1 MHMSTNTDTDLLDAV
16 QRIAPVIQQH
26 ADEAERA
33 GRLSPATVEAM
44 RDARLFRMFN
54 PKALGGLEVSPLTGA
69 RVIEAVTA
77 LDSAAGWALSN
88 PVAYTYWCARLP
100 DAGPQEMFG
109 RDPDAIIAGPFHPPL
124 HASRV
129 PGGFRISGRAP
140 LASNCR
146 EATWISVH
154 AIVMEGDQ
162 PLTDA
167 QGIPQTI
174 LAFLR
179 AQDCNILET
188 WSALGMRGTGS
199 DDISVDS
206 AFVPA
211 ARTLPLVPEF
221 EPGAHYRGPLYRFPA
236 MGIVAVC
243 FPPVTLAIA
252 RQAIEEVKAVAQSKT
267 PFIGSSVL
275 RQRASAQAKVAQAEA
290 AVRSGRALLYDTLT
304 AAWEKT
310 LAGERLSLEEKT
322 DLLLAM
328 TNAVQSS
335 AKAVELMYSAAGT
348 TGIYTRSP
356 LERHFRDMEVLK
368 QHGFATENRWETAG
382 QVYLGLQPDFAL
394 VAF

>member
-1 MHMSTNTDTDLLDAV
+1 MSTNVDADLFDAV

-44 RDARLFRMFN
+44 REARMFRMFT
-54 PKALGGLEVSPLTGA
+54 PKALGGLEVSPLTCA
-69 RVIEAVTA
+69 RVIEAVAA

-88 PVAYTYWCARLP
+88 AAAYAFFCARLP
-100 DAGPQEMFG
+100 DAGSQEIFG
-109 RDPDAIIAGPFHPPL
+109 GDPDAIIAGPFHPPL
-124 HASRV
+124 HASPA
-129 PGGFRISGRAP
+129 PGGFHISGRAP

-146 EATWISVH
+146 DAAWIAVS
-154 AIVMEGDQ
+154 AIVMEGDR

-167 QGIPQTI
+167 QGVPQTI
-174 LAFLR
+174 FAFLR
-179 AQDCNILET
+179 AQDCHIIET
-188 WSALGMRGTGS
+188 WSVLGMRGTGS

-211 ARTLPLVPEF
+211 ARTCPLVPEI
-221 EPGAHYRGPLYRFPA
+221 ETGSHYRGPLYRFPA
-236 MGIVAVC
+236 MGINAAVL
-243 FPPVTLAIA
+243 PPVTLAIT
-252 RQAIEEVKAVAQSKT
+252 RRAIEAVKAIAQSKT
-267 PFIGSSVL
+267 PFIGNSLL

-290 AVRSGRALLYDTLT
+290 AVRSGQALLYNTLA

-310 LAGERLSLEEKT
+310 LAGERLSLEEKA

-328 TNAVQSS
+328 TNAVQSA

-368 QHGFATENRWETAG
+368 QHAFVSENRWETAG
-382 QVYLGLQPDFAL
+382 QVYLGLQPDFAM

>member
-1 MHMSTNTDTDLLDAV
+1 
-16 QRIAPVIQQH
+16 
-26 ADEAERA
+26 
-33 GRLSPATVEAM
+33 
-44 RDARLFRMFN
+44 MFN
-54 PKALGGLEVSPLTGA
+54 PKTLGGLEVSPLTCA

-77 LDSAAGWALSN
+77 LDSAAGWTLTN
-88 PVAYTYWCARLP
+88 VLAYAFFCARLP
-100 DAGPQEMFG
+100 EGGTEEIFG
-109 RDPDAIIAGPFHPPL
+109 GDPDAIIAGPFHPPL
-124 HASRV
+124 HASPA

-146 EATWISVH
+146 EAAWIAVS
-154 AIVMEGDQ
+154 AIVMEGDR
-162 PLTDA
+162 PSTDA
-167 QGIPQTI
+167 EGIPQTI
-174 LAFLR
+174 TAVLR

-188 WSALGMRGTGS
+188 WSVLGMRGTGS

-211 ARTLPLVPEF
+211 ARTFPLVPEF
-221 EPGAHYRGPLYRFPA
+221 EPGVHYRGSLYRFPA
-236 MGIVAVC
+236 MGMNAAV

-252 RQAIEEVKAVAQSKT
+252 RQAIEEVKAIAQSKT

-275 RQRASAQAKVAQAEA
+275 RQRAAAQAKVAQAEA
-290 AVRSGRALLYDTLT
+290 AVRSGRALLYDTVA

-310 LAGERLSLEEKT
+310 LAGERLSLEEKA
-322 DLLLAM
+322 DLLLAT
-328 TNAVQSS
+328 TNAAQSS
-335 AKAVELMYSAAGT
+335 AKAVELMYNAAGT

-368 QHGFATENRWETAG
+368 QHGFASENRWETAG

>member
-1 MHMSTNTDTDLLDAV
+1 MSTNTDAELLDAV

-33 GRLSPATVEAM
+33 GRLSPATVDAM
-44 RDARLFRMFN
+44 REARLFRMFN
-54 PKALGGLEVSPLTGA
+54 PKSLGGFEVSPLTCA

-77 LDSAAGWALSN
+77 LDSAAGWTLSN

-124 HASRV
+124 HASPV

-146 EATWISVH
+146 EAMWISVS
-154 AIVMEGDQ
+154 AMVMEGDQ

-167 QGIPQTI
+167 QGLPQTI
-174 LAFLR
+174 IAFLR
-179 AQDCNILET
+179 AQDCNIIET
-188 WSALGMRGTGS
+188 WSVLGMRGTGS

-221 EPGAHYRGPLYRFPA
+221 EPGVHYRGPLYRFPA
-236 MGIVAVC
+236 MGINAVVL
-243 FPPVTLAIA
+243 PPVTLTIA
-252 RQAIEEVKAVAQSKT
+252 RRAIEEVKAIAQSKT
-267 PFIGSSVL
+267 PFVSSSVL
-275 RQRASAQAKVAQAEA
+275 RQRAAAQAKVAQAEA
-290 AVRSGRALLYDTLT
+290 AVRSGRALLYDTMA

-310 LAGERLSLEEKT
+310 LAGERLSLEEKA
-322 DLLLAM
+322 DLLLAT

-335 AKAVELMYSAAGT
+335 AKAVELMYNAAGT

-356 LERHFRDMEVLK
+356 LERHFRDIEVLK
-368 QHGFATENRWETAG
+368 QHGFASENRWETAG
-382 QVYLGLQPDFAL
+382 QVYLGLQPDLAL

>member
-1 MHMSTNTDTDLLDAV
+1 ML
-16 QRIAPVIQQH
+16 
-26 ADEAERA
+26 
-33 GRLSPATVEAM
+33 
-44 RDARLFRMFN
+44 
-54 PKALGGLEVSPLTGA
+54 
-69 RVIEAVTA
+69 
-77 LDSAAGWALSN
+77 
-88 PVAYTYWCARLP
+88 
-100 DAGPQEMFG
+100 G

-124 HASRV
+124 HASLV

-146 EATWISVH
+146 EAAWLAVS
-154 AIVMEGDQ
+154 AIVMEGDR
-162 PLTDA
+162 PSTDA

-174 LAFLR
+174 TAILR
-179 AQDCNILET
+179 AQDCKILET
-188 WSALGMRGTGS
+188 WSVLGMRGTGS

-211 ARTLPLVPEF
+211 ARTFPLVPEF

-236 MGIVAVC
+236 MGMNAAV

-252 RQAIEEVKAVAQSKT
+252 RQAIEEVKAIAQSKT

-275 RQRASAQAKVAQAEA
+275 RQRAAAQAKIAQAEA
-290 AVRSGRALLYDTLT
+290 AVRSGRALLYDTLA

-310 LAGERLSLEEKT
+310 LAGERLSLEEKA
-322 DLLLAM
+322 DLLLAT

-356 LERHFRDMEVLK
+356 LERHFRDIEVLK
-368 QHGFATENRWETAG
+368 QHGFASENRWETAG

>member
-1 MHMSTNTDTDLLDAV
+1 MRTNTDAELLDAV

-33 GRLSPATVEAM
+33 GRLSPATVEVM
-44 RDARLFRMFN
+44 RTARLFRMFN
-54 PKALGGLEVSPLTGA
+54 PKTLGGLEVSPLTCA

-77 LDSAAGWALSN
+77 LDSAAGWTLTN
-88 PVAYTYWCARLP
+88 VLAYAFFCARLP
-100 DAGPQEMFG
+100 EGGTEEIFG
-109 RDPDAIIAGPFHPPL
+109 GDPDAIIAGPFHPPL
-124 HASRV
+124 HASPA

-146 EATWISVH
+146 EAAWIAVS
-154 AIVMEGDQ
+154 AIVMEGDR
-162 PLTDA
+162 PSTDA

-174 LAFLR
+174 TAVLR

-188 WSALGMRGTGS
+188 WSVLGMRGTGS

-211 ARTLPLVPEF
+211 ARTFPLVPEF
-221 EPGAHYRGPLYRFPA
+221 EPGVHYRGSLYRFPA
-236 MGIVAVC
+236 MGMNAAV

-252 RQAIEEVKAVAQSKT
+252 RQAIEEVKAIAQSKT

-275 RQRASAQAKVAQAEA
+275 RQRAAAQAKVAQAEA
-290 AVRSGRALLYDTLT
+290 AVRSGRALLYDTVA

-310 LAGERLSLEEKT
+310 LAGERLSLEEKA

-335 AKAVELMYSAAGT
+335 AKAVELMYNAAGT

-368 QHGFATENRWETAG
+368 QHGFASENRWETAG

>member
-1 MHMSTNTDTDLLDAV
+1 MHMSTNTDADLLDAV
-16 QRIAPVIQQH
+16 KRIAPVIQQY

-33 GRLSPATVEAM
+33 GRLSPATVDAM
-44 RDARLFRMFN
+44 REARMFRMFN
-54 PKALGGLEVSPLTGA
+54 PKALGGLEVSPITCV
-69 RVIEAVTA
+69 RVIEAVAA

-100 DAGPQEMFG
+100 DAGSQEMFG
-109 RDPDAIIAGPFHPPL
+109 GSPDAIIAGPFHPPL
-124 HASRV
+124 KAS
-129 PGGFRISGRAP
+129 PAQGGFHISGRAP

-146 EATWISVH
+146 EAAWIAVT
-154 AIVMEGDQ
+154 ALVMEGDR
-162 PLTDA
+162 PSTDS
-167 QGIPQTI
+167 QGIPKTI
-174 LAFLR
+174 FAFLR
-179 AQDCNILET
+179 AQDCKILET

-199 DDISVDS
+199 DDIGVDS
-206 AFVPA
+206 AFVPS
-211 ARTLPLVPEF
+211 ARTFPIVPEF

-236 MGIVAVC
+236 MGINASVL
-243 FPPVTLAIA
+243 PPVTLAIA
-252 RQAIEEVKAVAQSKT
+252 RQAIEAVKAVAQVKT
-267 PFIGSSVL
+267 PFISSSVL

-290 AVRSGRALLYDTLT
+290 AVRSGRALLYDTL
-304 AAWEKT
+304 AEAWEKT

-322 DLLLAM
+322 DLLLATM
-328 TNAVQSS
+328 NAVQSS

-368 QHGFATENRWETAG
+368 QHGFAAENRWETAG

>member
-1 MHMSTNTDTDLLDAV
+1 MYMSTSTDADLLDAV
-16 QRIAPVIQQH
+16 KRIAPVIQQH

-33 GRLSPATVEAM
+33 GRLSRATVDAM
-44 RDARLFRMFN
+44 REARLFRMFT
-54 PKALGGLEVSPLTGA
+54 PKALGGFEVSPITCA
-69 RVIEAVTA
+69 RVIEAVAA
-77 LDSAAGWALSN
+77 LDSAANWTLTNFVSFAFF
-88 PVAYTYWCARLP
+88 CARLP
-100 DAGPQEMFG
+100 EAGPQEIFG
-109 RDPDAIIAGPFHPPL
+109 GDPDATIAGPFHPPL
-124 HASRV
+124 HASLA
-129 PGGFRISGRAP
+129 PGGIHISGRAP

-146 EATWISVH
+146 DAAWIAVT
-154 AIVMEGDQ
+154 AIVIEGER
-162 PLTDA
+162 PATDA
-167 QGIPQTI
+167 QGVPQTI
-174 LAFLR
+174 FAFLR
-179 AQDCNILET
+179 AQDCNIIET

-211 ARTLPLVPEF
+211 ARTFPLVPEF

-236 MGIVAVC
+236 MGINAAVL
-243 FPPVTLAIA
+243 PPVTLAIV
-252 RQAIEEVKAVAQSKT
+252 RQAIEEVKAIAQSKT
-267 PFIGSSVL
+267 PFISSSVL

-290 AVRSGRALLYDTLT
+290 AVRSGRALLYDTLI

-368 QHGFATENRWETAG
+368 QHGVASENRWETAG
-382 QVYLGLQPDFAL
+382 KVYLGLQPDFAL

>member
-1 MHMSTNTDTDLLDAV
+1 MRTNTDAELLDAV

-33 GRLSPATVEAM
+33 GRLAPATVEAM
-44 RDARLFRMFN
+44 RAARLFRMFN
-54 PKALGGLEVSPLTGA
+54 PKTLGGLEVSPLTCA

-77 LDSAAGWALSN
+77 LDSAAGWTLTN
-88 PVAYTYWCARLP
+88 VLAYAFFCARLP
-100 DAGPQEMFG
+100 EGGTEEIFG
-109 RDPDAIIAGPFHPPL
+109 GDPDAIIAGPFHPPL
-124 HASRV
+124 HASPA

-146 EATWISVH
+146 EAAWIAVS
-154 AIVMEGDQ
+154 AIVMEGDR
-162 PLTDA
+162 PSTDA

-174 LAFLR
+174 TAVLR

-188 WSALGMRGTGS
+188 WSVLGMRGTGS

-211 ARTLPLVPEF
+211 ARTFPLVPEF
-221 EPGAHYRGPLYRFPA
+221 EPGVHYRGSLYRFPA
-236 MGIVAVC
+236 MGMNAAV

-252 RQAIEEVKAVAQSKT
+252 RQAIEEVKAIAQSKT

-275 RQRASAQAKVAQAEA
+275 RQRAAAQAKVAQAEA
-290 AVRSGRALLYDTLT
+290 AVRSGRALLYDTVA

-310 LAGERLSLEEKT
+310 LAGERLSLEEKA

-335 AKAVELMYSAAGT
+335 AKAVELMYNAAGT

-368 QHGFATENRWETAG
+368 QHGFASENRWETAG

>member
-1 MHMSTNTDTDLLDAV
+1 MHMSTNADADLFDAV
-16 QRIAPVIQQH
+16 KRIAPVIQQH

-44 RDARLFRMFN
+44 REARLFRMFN
-54 PKALGGLEVSPLTGA
+54 PQALGGLEVSPLTCA
-69 RVIEAVTA
+69 RVIEAVSA

-88 PVAYTYWCARLP
+88 PVAYTHYCARLP
-100 DAGPQEMFG
+100 DAGPQEIFG

-124 HASRV
+124 HASPA
-129 PGGFRISGRAP
+129 PGGFHISGRAP

-146 EATWISVH
+146 EAAWIAVS
-154 AIVMEGDQ
+154 AMVMEGER
-162 PLTDA
+162 PSTDA
-167 QGIPQTI
+167 QGLPQTI
-174 LAFLR
+174 FAFLR
-179 AQDCNILET
+179 AQDCKIIET
-188 WSALGMRGTGS
+188 WSVLGMRGTGS

-211 ARTLPLVPEF
+211 ARTFPLVPEF
-221 EPGAHYRGPLYRFPA
+221 EPGAHYRSPLYRFPA
-236 MGIVAVC
+236 MGVLAVVL
-243 FPPVTLAIA
+243 PPVTLAIA
-252 RQAIEEVKAVAQSKT
+252 RQAIEEVKAVAQGKT
-267 PFIGSSVL
+267 PFISSSVL
-275 RQRASAQAKVAQAEA
+275 QQRASAQAKVAQAEA
-290 AVRSGRALLYDTLT
+290 AVRSGRALLYDTLA

-322 DLLLAM
+322 DLLLAA

-335 AKAVELMYSAAGT
+335 AKAVEWMYSVAGT

-368 QHGFATENRWETAG
+368 QHGFTSENRWETTG